1 MPFSASSEGSG
12 ESARLH
18 TLTLAFVTV
27 PKLHVR
33 PQMVMCVLFT
43 PAAKTLVSLTICA
56 GFHEPYSH
64 WTM

>member
-1 MPFSASSEGSG
+1 MLFSASSEGSG

-18 TLTLAFVTV
+18 ELTLAFVTV

-33 PQMVMCVLFT
+33 PQLVICALLT

-56 GFHEPYSH
+56 GFNGPYSH
-64 WTM
+64 WKM